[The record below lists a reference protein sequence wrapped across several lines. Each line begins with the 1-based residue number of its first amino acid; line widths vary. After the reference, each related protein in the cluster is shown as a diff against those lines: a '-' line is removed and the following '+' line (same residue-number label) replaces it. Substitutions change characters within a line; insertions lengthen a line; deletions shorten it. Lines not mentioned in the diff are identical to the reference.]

1 MAVGAGAML
10 ETYQAVEEEKSAAS
24 ATTGAPKGRGGKVDV
39 VAQMKKLEGTWKLTR
54 REEKGNLRPGADRG
68 NEGLFIEEGK
78 IFWTRNGKESGGQRG
93 DVTIDP
99 STSPM
104 SIEVEVTRGSSIGK
118 KLLGIYE
125 FKGKKLTICWSD
137 PGGEKR
143 PKKFVTKM
151 SIGAG
156 STLDTYQKVED

>member
-1 MAVGAGAML
+1 MD
-10 ETYQAVEEEKSAAS
+10 E
-24 ATTGAPKGRGGKVDV
+24 RGGQK
-39 VAQMKKLEGTWKLTR
+39 
-54 REEKGNLRPGADRG
+54 
-68 NEGLFIEEGK
+68 
-78 IFWTRNGKESGGQRG
+78 G

-125 FKGKKLTICWSD
+125 LKGKKLTICWSD
-137 PGGEKR
+137 PGGQKR

-156 STLDTYQKVED
+156 STLESYQKVDD